1 MALDINST
9 LLLNLKM
16 KSPLFLK
23 MKSSWNDMNINH
35 KQTEKGSAVRAIIKR
50 QRDETTGQVSIQS
63 WTKQEWFSQS
73 QSQRSGSLVLSNI

>member
-9 LLLNLKM
+9 LLLNLKV

-23 MKSSWNDMNINH
+23 MKSSWYDMNINH